1 MENYKNMSMTKLV
14 QEYEKLKDVCES
26 LESEIKTSKEYRDN
40 CDRWIKISKNEI
52 ESRKE
57 KAKEDIEDVKQN
69 HKGMF
74 GFTVT
79 KDGKDKIDDI
89 KKRLDIALGDI
100 EDDIKTLDENLKNE
114 QKKIADREEKIKN
127 AKAEIEKIREQ
138 AYQFKEVQEVT
149 KTEIAEKTEEL
160 NKPFEKVDNTFK
172 EIVSNPFDNIQKKN
186 KGYNNFFS
194 AQEIIDKQNE
204 LFKENDFTS
213 SYNNKTDSEK
223 DKLKNEMVNSAIR
236 IYEVGDKF
244 KDYDV
249 LNKEENEMLDKIN
262 DILGIKGKLEEINN
276 NKKEIAGKVKEIKEK
291 KEIFLKKQNE
301 IKKLENEFADG
312 KITEQDKDD
321 EIKKLYDEI
330 QDELT
335 KAKDLKIKLQDLK
348 ERNKTLQG
356 EIEDIKKD
364 ANDNIKKA
372 IEDELKNNQMQS
384 KLDISKLYAIER
396 KNLEDQFHEMR
407 YRRYNDFQSL
417 EIKEKKLLNDQKT
430 NIYTQNIEDNIY
442 YNGEEAI
449 RYIMRENQD
458 KIDAL
463 VKEIRSQENSDIEL
477 GIKKFLIRAP
487 RIEGE
492 PLIRSIKLKYN
503 ELEGTDIKYLLEQYI
518 LNYSRLENKQ
528 DITKVKDNYER
539 TIQRLKDEIQK
550 SSQVKNQPNKNGPN
564 KNQPNQGSKVQT
576 QQQTPTQPSQGNY
589 TQQQTQNGIS
599 YGPTAGNPKL
609 NPLINLPQK
618 PKQGLIRR
626 FWNGMKTYFKSTDQ
640 NQPTQGNTNQ
650 GRQTRPAS
658 SQNPNQTQTQGQ
670 NQSQTQNQN
679 TTQQTDQKDQDQELK
694 EMKPGEMSP
703 EMRDKIIEIFAEQI
717 KEEVNKN
724 QEKAEKEKD
733 DKDERER

>member
-1 MENYKNMSMTKLV
+1 MESYKNMSMTKLV

-26 LESEIKTSKEYRDN
+26 LEFEIKTSKEYRDK

-100 EDDIKTLDENLKNE
+100 EDDINILNENLKNE

-160 NKPFEKVDNTFK
+160 NKPFEKVDNTFN

-194 AQEIIDKQNE
+194 VQAIENKQNE
-204 LFKENDFTS
+204 LFKEDNFTS
-213 SYNNKTDSEK
+213 SYNNKTDDEK

-244 KDYDV
+244 KDDDV

-262 DILGIKGKLEEINN
+262 DILGIKAKLEEIEKNKQEITDKQTKIEN
-276 NKKEIAGKVKEIKEK
+276 IKKEKQEKVDKI
-291 KEIFLKKQNE
+291 NE
-301 IKKLENEFADG
+301 LENEFAVA
-312 KITEQDKDD
+312 KITEQEKNKQIQDLNNEIQAKETDRKKNNT
-321 EIKKLYDEI
+321 EIK
-330 QDELT
+330 
-335 KAKDLKIKLQDLK
+335 DLI
-348 ERNKTLQG
+348 ERNKILRG

-364 ANDNIKKA
+364 ANDNIKTA
-372 IEDELKNNQMQS
+372 IEDELKNSQMQP

-417 EIKEKKLLNDQKT
+417 EIKEKKLQDNQKT
-430 NIYTQNIEDNIY
+430 NIYTKDIKDNIY
-442 YNGEEAI
+442 TNGKEAI
-449 RYIMRENQD
+449 KYIMCENQD

-463 VKEIRSQENSDIEL
+463 VKEIRNQENSDIEL
-477 GIKKFLIRAP
+477 GIKKILIRAP

-599 YGPTAGNPKL
+599 YGSTAGNPKL

-626 FWNGMKTYFKSTDQ
+626 FWNGIKTYFKSTDQ
-640 NQPTQGNTNQ
+640 NQPDQ
-650 GRQTRPAS
+650 GRQTRPDS
-658 SQNPNQTQTQGQ
+658 SQNPNQIQTQGQ

-679 TTQQTDQKDQDQELK
+679 TTQQKDQKDQDQELK

-703 EMRDKIIEIFAEQI
+703 EMRDQIIEIFAEQI

-733 DKDERER
+733 NNDEIER